1 MDSINI
7 SFGDVTGADDLGVE
21 LRTTAMDNYVET
33 YQQKEA
39 ERLLDAANT
48 HVTVDS
54 FDFDAVH
61 DIVHELKSKFVMP
74 MTLLCHPNQ
83 YSEFL
88 GELNGV
94 ERATYRDP
102 TDDSLTVSGVD
113 FEAKKSMPDGEGV
126 LLGSNALGKVAVTS
140 AHSFAIRD
148 ADAIVSFEVSPGN
161 VISARFDDE

>member
-1 MDSINI
+1 MDCVNI
-7 SFGDVTGADDLGVE
+7 SLEDVTGADDLVGE
-21 LRTTAMDNYVET
+21 LRTTAMYNYVEK

-94 ERATYRDP
+94 ERATYYG
-102 TDDSLTVSGVD
+102 TTGDSLTVSGVD
-113 FEAKKSMPDGEGV
+113 IEAKKPMPDGEGV

-140 AHSFAIRD
+140 PHSFAIRD
-148 ADAIVSFEVSPGN
+148 ADAIVSFEVSSGN
-161 VISARFDDE
+161 EISARFDDE

>member
-1 MDSINI
+1 MDYINI
-7 SFGDVTGADDLGVE
+7 SLEDVTGADDLGVE
-21 LRTTAMDNYVET
+21 LRTTAMDNYVEKR
-33 YQQKEA
+33 QQQEA
-39 ERLLDAANT
+39 ERLLDVANT
-48 HVTVDS
+48 HVTVGS

-94 ERATYRDP
+94 ERATYQGT

-113 FEAKKSMPDGEGV
+113 IEAKKSMPDGEV
-126 LLGSNALGKVAVTS
+126 ALLGSNAIGRVAVTS
-140 AHSFAIRD
+140 PHSFAIRD
-148 ADAIVSFEVSPGN
+148 ADAIVSFEVSSGN
-161 VISARFDDE
+161 TVSARFDDE